1 MVLVEGS
8 INPHHKGFEFLR
20 RWYCKISLRAQFPM
34 SSRKPY
40 KAESTA
46 NYENTRTI
54 ESQTFNDDALFVF
67 AANIDSQTSKGE
79 KHQNLI

>member
-1 MVLVEGS
+1 MFG
-8 INPHHKGFEFLR
+8 
-20 RWYCKISLRAQFPM
+20 
-34 SSRKPY
+34 RKPY
-40 KAESTA
+40 KADSIA

-54 ESQTFNDDALFVF
+54 ENKTFNDDALFVF